1 MEHFQTIDILIF
13 LAYVLVF
20 LCIVTNL
27 TSTILGV
34 FFFLFFMQQQTLFS
48 LKASESITS
57 TRRGS
62 FFWGVFYR
70 HKEKKTHNG
79 LDVLVYLHSKVDWLL
94 IKTLFKSPF
103 FSVRICEDKRD
114 MFSVVTWWRMAGRF
128 LLTIPQIS
136 SLWIL
141 LCLLIL
147 GVFWWMD
154 GWTVDTWL
162 HSLCTLFL
170 SSG

>member
-1 MEHFQTIDILIF
+1 M
-13 LAYVLVF
+13 
-20 LCIVTNL
+20 
-27 TSTILGV
+27 
-34 FFFLFFMQQQTLFS
+34 
-48 LKASESITS
+48 
-57 TRRGS
+57 
-62 FFWGVFYR
+62 
-70 HKEKKTHNG
+70 
-79 LDVLVYLHSKVDWLL
+79 YLHSKVDWLL

-154 GWTVDTWL
+154 GWMDSRYLATFSVYFISVIGVVPLLCYFMNYSGPQSGRYLTPENWL
-162 HSLCTLFL
+162 NCGKLLLHHKLRL
-170 SSG
+170 SSPVLFKAMQILTFLPRSTGGLVVPI

>member
-1 MEHFQTIDILIF
+1 MCWFS
-13 LAYVLVF
+13 YVLLPTWHPQSLEF
-20 LCIVTNL
+20 
-27 TSTILGV
+27 SS
-34 FFFLFFMQQQTLFS
+34 FFFSCNSKHYFH
-48 LKASESITS
+48 LKQVNLLLPLEEVL
-57 TRRGS
+57 S
-62 FFWGVFYR
+62 FGGGFYR
-70 HKEKKTHNG
+70 HKEKKPHNG